1 MVEIPLIIDYIFYL
15 FIAVAIT
22 SFTSRVLDPKYDS
35 KVNQVSYFLVVLLL
49 FTSFA
54 LLNYFEH
61 TIGYI
66 EIISFLLIMWTYS
79 IIFFENNYFLKIS
92 VPVFAYS
99 LYTSVLVLYKMFAE
113 FVLHVKWNYMINNN
127 LLRS

>member
-66 EIISFLLIMWTYS
+66 EIISFLVIMWTYS
-79 IIFFENNYFLKIS
+79 ILFFENNYLAMVITK
-92 VPVFAYS
+92 
-99 LYTSVLVLYKMFAE
+99 
-113 FVLHVKWNYMINNN
+113 LHIF
-127 LLRS
+127 S